1 MGGVGGTAFDTG
13 SLVDYNNSGRS
24 KCRVF
29 KKWTIPVLTSVK
41 KTIMSLNHSSVNRA
55 SFCSVSPCCSIW
67 CTYVQI
73 SASTLGVLF
82 KNLLVYLFNPCLLN
96 NLLNSPVIYIMLA
109 VTGIVL
115 LS

>member
-1 MGGVGGTAFDTG
+1 MDDEEMMEMGLGGWGGGRDTASDTG
-13 SLVDYNNSGRS
+13 SSVDSNSGGL

-41 KTIMSLNHSSVNRA
+41 KTIMSLNHSSVNRL

-73 SASTLGVLF
+73 STSTLGVLF
-82 KNLLVYLFNPCLLN
+82 KNLLPF
-96 NLLNSPVIYIMLA
+96 
-109 VTGIVL
+109 
-115 LS
+115 